1 MESINNE
8 TQVINFLDT
17 LFKSGFKFDGY
28 ITLDDNDEMLMDDSI
43 NVLDEVAMG
52 VTYYLALYMVNNSL
66 EVRIKYL
73 IDDGGAGA
81 VKILNYINEQNTLRK
96 ANA

>member
-1 MESINNE
+1 MDSNSNE
-8 TQVINFLDT
+8 AQVINFLDT
-17 LFKSGFKFDGY
+17 LFKSSFKFDGY
-28 ITLDDNDEMLMDDSI
+28 VILDDNDEMLMDDGI
-43 NVLDEVAMG
+43 NVLDEIAMG
-52 VTYYLALYMVNNSL
+52 VTYYLALYMVNDSL

-73 IDDGGAGA
+73 MDDGGGA